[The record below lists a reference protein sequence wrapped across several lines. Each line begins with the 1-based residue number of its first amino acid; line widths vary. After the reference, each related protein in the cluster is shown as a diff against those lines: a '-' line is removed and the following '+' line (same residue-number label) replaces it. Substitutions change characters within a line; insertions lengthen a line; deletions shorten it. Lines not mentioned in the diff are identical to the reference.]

1 MSDPDNT
8 EARALILTRS
18 ARDSQIAAALLAE
31 AGIDSASC
39 KDVPD
44 LVADLGAGAALVIAT
59 EEALVPADL
68 KDLAVWLES
77 QAPWADLPF
86 VLLTHRNQGLERN
99 PAALRLM
106 KVLGNVSF
114 LERPFHPTTFVSL
127 VQAAQRARHRQYHA
141 RDHLHEREQ
150 SAAAIRRSAERL
162 EFAQRAGR
170 LGAWELDFKSRTLM
184 VSDLCKAN
192 FGRSPSDD
200 FTYEDFHAS
209 VHPEDWARVEEAIEG
224 AVNGGEDYDIEYR
237 TVWPDDSVHWLQV
250 RGRTTEVDGRPLLV
264 GITLDITARKE
275 IEQRQWLLTAEL
287 DHRVKNLLAVIQ
299 SLVAQT
305 RQGATDLDKFA
316 SNLDGRLQAIART
329 NNLLSR
335 SRWEGASLAGIIRDE
350 MQPFAAQDPLRV
362 TCDGEDL
369 LLRPKAAT
377 ALGMAIHELA
387 TNAAKYGALSEPHGS
402 VAIEWQ
408 RPQKGGDLVL
418 CWRERGG
425 PPVAA
430 PQHRGFGSTLI
441 ERVLAFEVEGRAK
454 QDFGRDGLVCT
465 IEIPDHQVRR
475 LPHEQD
481 IAGPTMARPVRQG
494 VRMSRRRRILVVEDS
509 ALVAMDVEAVVTDL
523 GWEVVGPASRLKQA
537 RDLAEGEALDGAILD
552 VDLDGSPVFPVAETL
567 RRRGVPFIF
576 ATGYDAASVLPPKFR
591 DVPTVQKPFD
601 TASLVNALKEAV
613 GVSETQRQKARPA
626 AGSKGKTEMAQT
638 ASVEPAGRSG
648 RR

>member
-1 MSDPDNT
+1 MSDLDNA

-18 ARDSQIAAALLAE
+18 LRDSQIAAALLSE
-31 AGIDSASC
+31 AGIDSACC

-44 LVADLGAGAALVIAT
+44 LVADLEAGAALVIAT
-59 EEALVPADL
+59 EEALVSADL
-68 KDLAVWLES
+68 KELAAWLES

-86 VLLTHRNQGLERN
+86 VLLTHRSQGLERN

-141 RDHLHEREQ
+141 RDHLREREQ

-162 EFAQRAGR
+162 EFAQKAGR
-170 LGAWELDFKSRTLM
+170 LGAWELDFESQTLT

-200 FTYEDFHAS
+200 FTYEDFRAS

-224 AVNGGEDYDIEYR
+224 SVNGGGDYDIEYR
-237 TVWPDDSVHWLQV
+237 NIWPDGSVHWLQV
-250 RGRTTEVDGRPLLV
+250 RGRTTNVDGRPLLV

-350 MQPFAAQDPLRV
+350 MQPFAAQDPRRV
-362 TCDGEDL
+362 TLNGEDL

-387 TNAAKYGALSEPHGS
+387 TNAAKYGALSRPGGR
-402 VAIEWQ
+402 VAIEWRRQ
-408 RPQKGGDLVL
+408 PGPETGGLVVS
-418 CWRERGG
+418 WRESGG
-425 PPVAA
+425 PTVETPDR
-430 PQHRGFGSTLI
+430 RGFGSTLI
-441 ERVLAFEVEGRAK
+441 ERVLAFEVDGRAT
-454 QDFGRDGLVCT
+454 QDFGQEGLVCT
-465 IEIPDHQVRR
+465 IEIPEEQVAN
-475 LPHEQD
+475 LPREQE
-481 IAGPTMARPVRQG
+481 ALAPPPSPMPQGGARHSNRC
-494 VRMSRRRRILVVEDS
+494 RILIVEDS
-509 ALVAMDVEAVVTDL
+509 ALVAMDVEAVVADL
-523 GWEVVGPASRLKQA
+523 GWDVVGPASRLKQA
-537 RDLAEGEALDGAILD
+537 NELAESEELEGAILD

-567 RRRGVPFIF
+567 RRRDIPFIF

-591 DVPTVQKPFD
+591 NVQTIQKPFD
-601 TASLVNALKEAV
+601 TVTLVNALKGLVAAAPA
-613 GVSETQRQKARPA
+613 RQKAPTAPRPGLKTKKSQRVS
-626 AGSKGKTEMAQT
+626 AGR
-638 ASVEPAGRSG
+638 AGRSG
-648 RR
+648 